1 MKVGP
6 PARPRRAA
14 WLVLSLTLL
23 AALTACGGKPLAT
36 AETVTQTQP
45 AVPTVDLAT
54 VADPYKP
61 EFNADAKLPGVYV
74 QPNPG
79 LDGKLLTSDDF
90 SHLGNGIRYP
100 LCSDADIAANHI
112 AGCYNSNPPTSGP
125 HAAAPA
131 AFKVYDFAV
140 PKENLVHNMEHGGVV
155 IWYSTTNTRAI
166 ALLTQIAGDALAAG
180 KLVVMS
186 PYPDMEADSIA
197 LTSWTRLDKF
207 RSADLTPQ
215 RVQDFIAANE
225 KRFNPE
231 GF

>member
-1 MKVGP
+1 MP
-6 PARPRRAA
+6 DMRRAA
-14 WLVLSLTLL
+14 SVLVLVLL
-23 AALTACGGKPLAT
+23 AAVLGCGGSGT
-36 AETVTQTQP
+36 APATQTPAGDETAAPAP
-45 AVPTVDLAT
+45 AVDLST
-54 VADPYKP
+54 VAEPYKP
-61 EFNADAKLPGVYV
+61 EFNADPRLPGVYV

-100 LCSDADIAANHI
+100 LCSDADVAANRI

-125 HAAAPA
+125 HAVAPA

-155 IWYSTTNTRAI
+155 IWYSTTNAGAI
-166 ALLTQIAGDALAAG
+166 ALLAQIAGDALAAG

-197 LTSWTRLDKF
+197 ITSWTRLDKF
-207 RSADLTPQ
+207 KSADLTPQ